1 MNYGASEWL
10 GRVSLVLGAIF
21 GFAATLFWMWV
32 AWRAMRAHE
41 RIANSLEAP
50 AQQQSAPLP

>member
-1 MNYGASEWL
+1 MNADQLL

-50 AQQQSAPLP
+50 VNQKDGPMT